1 MIYLKMDSKRKQIAG
16 KVSQTNGSFVT
27 NYFQLTDAKPGGKFT
42 SSEYAPAVWKL
53 GVVFRRFPSDFGM
66 DYAD

>member
-1 MIYLKMDSKRKQIAG
+1 MLERK
-16 KVSQTNGSFVT
+16 KTNGSLVT
-27 NYFQLTDAKPGGKFT
+27 NYFKLTDAKPGGKFT

-66 DYAD
+66 DDAD